1 MSINDLDLILKKD
14 PVITTWPSKSLCETP
29 ERVEQDYLVHA
40 KTHLSLGDTAKYV
53 DTIFKW
59 VSGVNKGTFIGAVLG
74 EYGEGK
80 TSFMVHVWAESRG
93 QKICTV
99 PPFKWRSFEEI
110 VDAVAGWIQYI
121 LRDTHPG
128 LAKRVQRAH
137 QGFQQQTTEELA
149 RAAAQEADKD
159 YESVLDTV
167 RLLVE
172 SGKMQL
178 TKMSADRVL
187 DFVAEVTEI
196 VREAGYEG
204 LLILLDEPE
213 VAGKNLGN
221 ETVQLFL
228 LDLSDQLHNRQ
239 GNYGV
244 FVSMPAN
251 FYASAQAR
259 FSALPA
265 RLGIRNCFPR
275 LSDIYGPD
283 FAEVLWNRYVEEFEL
298 GEEGR
303 SLVSPLALQAIG
315 QVGSSGHRDLSYG
328 PRSVVSA
335 FRRTVDHYHD
345 TTEPYEPHHFVQ
357 DVLDQEILVK
367 PEYRSKI
374 LSVQRSPEVNDENRE
389 SLMLLAAFP
398 SGLHNKTLRELDI
411 EDILR
416 PLSRSGGL
424 VYRTAFTMGLRALRS
439 VGERADEAN
448 LLRDMIEEIDSE
460 YAPDRRAF
468 RNALNT
474 FVRDVV
480 PLIFDERKGQQLVGW
495 QTLEPLEEV
504 SPGVFLGTMQG
515 AFQHTMRRFPG
526 RAVALMVSGP
536 GVPQEDFELP
546 PLDDTLGLQMY
557 DLVFHIELRWHADQ
571 AIPAQLVELMEDSDN
586 VKPARIRLRLDL
598 IEHTVRQEHLAELV
612 GADRLTLLWVL
623 NLFERM
629 QGVDLPREFEAEWKA
644 LREMILRQ
652 TLGLLLDQ
660 ELDRAI
666 IDAAEDRL
674 EERVASSGKALL
686 ATVANLLLIRR
697 YPDYETLIHQPRWQ
711 GRVDAYINALSSNE
725 IPLACKRGRETW
737 REEEKGQAPR
747 VLGTSRMNLTGGAF
761 DGYESL
767 IKIESKGK
775 RAPLEVTFHIHPL
788 EQEIRDLITSQPT
801 GAGRKLKREG
811 KECWYMPLR
820 SLLPIILGKGYIV
833 EELHKIVEIGKARQT
848 FDVTERRGERVL
860 YCKPLDLE
868 ELKAQLRAK
877 LSDLVA
883 EIAEY
888 KQLSDYVTRFDSAAM
903 EEAIEKIEDDADYD
917 RLRTRMNKEFE
928 QNHSR
933 LPGYFDRVQE
943 KLQQVRNRVKTT
955 SDRVLGS
962 REVAQLA
969 LPSATSPWGAS
980 LGRYIVPNLEH
991 SVGELRKGSKA
1002 LLEQID
1008 GYLMRFSFSQQRIP
1022 RENLT
1027 LLREG
1032 WSQANDVESRAGDLC
1047 VAAQNLM
1054 QQLADFNKWGSL
1066 LKQSDGVYA
1075 RLLDLQ
1081 KDSEHQAKAKTLIG
1095 EFDQTSQQI
1104 TDFLELR
1111 NVTGL
1116 SAHRQF
1122 LKHFEDLEK
1131 ERQQYLASLKGSFD
1145 KFKDRVN
1152 QFLAGLK
1159 LDGRVREV
1167 FKPGDIA
1174 GCYDRLFSE
1183 GANLITEQA
1192 LDQALGEIA
1201 TQERELMYARDVLQ
1215 VIEPETATPLLTDL
1229 KERNQ
1234 AIETLKD
1241 KVDKDWLRGL
1251 VEDDDQEQGQLVAR
1265 ESAAAFESVRKTR
1278 QTVRQVT
1285 RPTEPESDR
1294 VREMYEMIPERQ
1306 DIDLKDLVLQMMA
1319 QIRDSSQALDVS
1331 LESLAD
1337 LFKRNCIQIK
1347 VERRRR

>member
-1 MSINDLDLILKKD
+1 
-14 PVITTWPSKSLCETP
+14 
-29 ERVEQDYLVHA
+29 
-40 KTHLSLGDTAKYV
+40 
-53 DTIFKW
+53 
-59 VSGVNKGTFIGAVLG
+59 
-74 EYGEGK
+74 
-80 TSFMVHVWAESRG
+80 
-93 QKICTV
+93 
-99 PPFKWRSFEEI
+99 
-110 VDAVAGWIQYI
+110 
-121 LRDTHPG
+121 
-128 LAKRVQRAH
+128 
-137 QGFQQQTTEELA
+137 
-149 RAAAQEADKD
+149 
-159 YESVLDTV
+159 
-167 RLLVE
+167 
-172 SGKMQL
+172 
-178 TKMSADRVL
+178 
-187 DFVAEVTEI
+187 
-196 VREAGYEG
+196 
-204 LLILLDEPE
+204 
-213 VAGKNLGN
+213 
-221 ETVQLFL
+221 
-228 LDLSDQLHNRQ
+228 
-239 GNYGV
+239 
-244 FVSMPAN
+244 
-251 FYASAQAR
+251 
-259 FSALPA
+259 
-265 RLGIRNCFPR
+265 
-275 LSDIYGPD
+275 
-283 FAEVLWNRYVEEFEL
+283 
-298 GEEGR
+298 
-303 SLVSPLALQAIG
+303 
-315 QVGSSGHRDLSYG
+315 
-328 PRSVVSA
+328 
-335 FRRTVDHYHD
+335 
-345 TTEPYEPHHFVQ
+345 
-357 DVLDQEILVK
+357 
-367 PEYRSKI
+367 
-374 LSVQRSPEVNDENRE
+374 
-389 SLMLLAAFP
+389 
-398 SGLHNKTLRELDI
+398 
-411 EDILR
+411 
-416 PLSRSGGL
+416 
-424 VYRTAFTMGLRALRS
+424 
-439 VGERADEAN
+439 
-448 LLRDMIEEIDSE
+448 
-460 YAPDRRAF
+460 
-468 RNALNT
+468 
-474 FVRDVV
+474 
-480 PLIFDERKGQQLVGW
+480 
-495 QTLEPLEEV
+495 
-504 SPGVFLGTMQG
+504 
-515 AFQHTMRRFPG
+515 MRRFPG
-526 RAVALMVSGP
+526 RAVALVISGP

-546 PLDDTLGLQMY
+546 PLDDMLGPQRY

-571 AIPAQLVELMEDSDN
+571 AVPAQLAELVENPDN
-586 VKPARIRLRLDL
+586 VKPARIRLHLDL

-629 QGVDLPREFEAEWKA
+629 QGVDLPRGFEAEWKA

-652 TLGLLLDQ
+652 MLGLLLNQ
-660 ELDRAI
+660 ELDRAMI
-666 IDAAEDRL
+666 EAAEEKL
-674 EERVASSGKALL
+674 EERAAGSGKTLL
-686 ATVANLLLIRR
+686 GAVANLLLIRR
-697 YPDYETLIHQPRWQ
+697 YPEYETLIRQPHWQ
-711 GRVDAYINALSSNE
+711 GRVDAYINALSSTE
-725 IPLACKRGRETW
+725 ISLTCKRGREPW
-737 REEEKGQAPR
+737 KAEGDLSPR

-1047 VAAQNLM
+1047 VVAQSLM

-1066 LKQSDGVYA
+1066 LKQSDGVYS
-1075 RLLDLQ
+1075 RLLGLQ
-1081 KDSEHQAKAKTLIG
+1081 RDPEHQAKAKALIG
-1095 EFDQTSQQI
+1095 EFDQISQQI
-1104 TDFLELR
+1104 ADFLELR
-1111 NVTGL
+1111 NVAGL

-1122 LKHFEDLEK
+1122 LKRFEDLEK
-1131 ERQQYLASLKGSFD
+1131 ERQQYLTSLKGSFD
-1145 KFKDRVN
+1145 KCKDRVN
-1152 QFLAGLK
+1152 QFLAGLN
-1159 LDGRVREV
+1159 LDGRVRVV
-1167 FKPGDIA
+1167 FNPGDIA
-1174 GCYDRLFSE
+1174 DCYDQLFSE
-1183 GANLITEQA
+1183 GASLIGEQA
-1192 LDQALGEIA
+1192 LNQALDEIA
-1201 TQERELMYARDVLQ
+1201 TQERELMYARDILQ
-1215 VIEPETATPLLTDL
+1215 VIEPEAATPLLTDL
-1229 KERNQ
+1229 QERSQ
-1234 AIETLKD
+1234 AIGTLGD
-1241 KVDKDWLRGL
+1241 EVDKDWLHGL
-1251 VEDDDQEQGQLVAR
+1251 VESDDQEQGQLVAQ
-1265 ESAAAFESVRKTR
+1265 EVAAAFESVRKTR

-1285 RPTEPESDR
+1285 RPTEPKSGR
-1294 VREMYEMIPERQ
+1294 ARGMYEMIPERQ

-1319 QIRDSSQALDVS
+1319 QISDSSQALDVS

-1347 VERRRR
+1347 VERRYR